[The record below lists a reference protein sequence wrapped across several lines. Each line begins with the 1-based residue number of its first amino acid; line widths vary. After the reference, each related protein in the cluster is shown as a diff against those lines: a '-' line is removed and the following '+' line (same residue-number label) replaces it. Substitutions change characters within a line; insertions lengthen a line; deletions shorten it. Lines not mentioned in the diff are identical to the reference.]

1 MGFSTSS
8 LFCPPPLPPFPL
20 SPLAPPPVPIQKCGC
35 QTTTR
40 QLRVSILDV
49 DFQIGCCTPE
59 EVRQN
64 VANVIAAFGERSDK
78 EDQVLREVKDI
89 LRPIQGQTWPSGLPE
104 NN

>member
-1 MGFSTSS
+1 
-8 LFCPPPLPPFPL
+8 
-20 SPLAPPPVPIQKCGC
+20 
-35 QTTTR
+35 
-40 QLRVSILDV
+40 V

-104 NN
+104 NNWRLHRKPHDLSHTPPPPEYQTKASWKGTVCWVANPMTW